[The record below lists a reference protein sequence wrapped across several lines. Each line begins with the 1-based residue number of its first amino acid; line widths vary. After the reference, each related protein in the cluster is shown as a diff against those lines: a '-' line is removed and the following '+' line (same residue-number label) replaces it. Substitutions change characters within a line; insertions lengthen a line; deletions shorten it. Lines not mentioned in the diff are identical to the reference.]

1 MYLKIKDMKNMKD
14 TKLVLDL
21 TNGTYT
27 IGIQFPVLKI
37 GNCNYDPMR
46 TEIMEEYDFMDY
58 KIEEVVERF
67 DKIYEV
73 LSGN

>member
-1 MYLKIKDMKNMKD
+1 MYLKIKNMKNMKD

-27 IGIQFPVLKI
+27 IGIQFPALKI
-37 GNCNYDPMR
+37 GNCNYDPMH